1 LNFGRFT
8 IIYWPNPAYFLR
20 SSATGASCCIPMNHP
35 SANNNGLEAVTRL
48 KLELGMDF
56 E

>member
-1 LNFGRFT
+1 
-8 IIYWPNPAYFLR
+8 
-20 SSATGASCCIPMNHP
+20 MNHP